1 MVPSGPPTPVGGA
14 QSVPPS
20 LLRTNSGVLGAQGG
34 SIPSQS
40 AFPSLISP
48 RSQYNS
54 MNMLGN
60 LTNVSALLSQSFGN
74 VGSNSGLTGS
84 GGLQNGGMDMGAES
98 DPLSGIG
105 NGMNFTPSPASF
117 TPSNASN
124 QVLSVQNQG
133 QHFPNTSGNQMGVD
147 QQQPQQ
153 LEAQSFQH
161 SQQLLQQFSVH
172 HGQQLQQQQQQQF
185 QSLQGGLGRLR
196 TAKSEP
202 EMSNDQNGQH
212 QQQHLHSL
220 RNLAPVKSEIQQL
233 QSLRNPVPVK
243 MEPQQ
248 EQSLFL
254 QQQQQQQQ
262 QQRLH
267 LSRQGSQAAAAAVQ
281 MNMLQHQRLLH
292 LQQQQQQQQIFKSL
306 PQQRAQLQQQF
317 QQLNVPVRSALKP
330 SAYEPGT
337 CARRLTHYMHHQQRR
352 PSVSFLLLTGNLLSG
367 DGRASV
373 SSFSCFLC

>member
-1 MVPSGPPTPVGGA
+1 M
-14 QSVPPS
+14 
-20 LLRTNSGVLGAQGG
+20 
-34 SIPSQS
+34 
-40 AFPSLISP
+40 
-48 RSQYNS
+48 
-54 MNMLGN
+54 
-60 LTNVSALLSQSFGN
+60 
-74 VGSNSGLTGS
+74 
-84 GGLQNGGMDMGAES
+84 
-98 DPLSGIG
+98 
-105 NGMNFTPSPASF
+105 
-117 TPSNASN
+117 
-124 QVLSVQNQG
+124 
-133 QHFPNTSGNQMGVD
+133 
-147 QQQPQQ
+147 
-153 LEAQSFQH
+153 
-161 SQQLLQQFSVH
+161 
-172 HGQQLQQQQQQQF
+172 
-185 QSLQGGLGRLR
+185 R

-262 QQRLH
+262 QRLH
-267 LSRQGSQAAAAAVQ
+267 LSRQGSQAAAAVQ

-292 LQQQQQQQQIFKSL
+292 LQQQQQIFKSL

-317 QQLNVPVRSALKP
+317 QQLNVPVRSASKP

-352 PSVSFLLLTGNLLSG
+352 PSVSFLLLTGNLMSG
-367 DGRASV
+367 DDRASV